1 MRKYRSIFTI
11 LACLAFAGL
20 ANGAAIAGT
29 SRISVSAVTIG
40 PGSQSV
46 TIQQNSAIN
55 IARVVEVGD
64 VNNVSILQDGIR
76 NLTMVIQVGNVNNA
90 GVVQIGQTN
99 TAFIRQVG
107 RVANNSFLGQ
117 AGILN
122 TGYVNQSSN
131 LKWFWLGG
139 R

>member
-11 LACLAFAGL
+11 LACLAFVGV
-20 ANGAAIAGT
+20 ANGAAVAGT

-55 IARVVEVGD
+55 IARVVEIGD
-64 VNNVSILQDGIR
+64 VNNVAILQDGIR
-76 NLTMVIQVGNVNNA
+76 NLSMVIQVGNVNNA
-90 GVVQIGQTN
+90 AILQVGQTN
-99 TAFIRQVG
+99 AAFIRQVG
-107 RVANNSFLGQ
+107 RVSNTSFLGQ
-117 AGILN
+117 AGFLN
-122 TGYVNQSSN
+122 TGYVSQSSN
-131 LKWFWLGG
+131 LRWFWLG